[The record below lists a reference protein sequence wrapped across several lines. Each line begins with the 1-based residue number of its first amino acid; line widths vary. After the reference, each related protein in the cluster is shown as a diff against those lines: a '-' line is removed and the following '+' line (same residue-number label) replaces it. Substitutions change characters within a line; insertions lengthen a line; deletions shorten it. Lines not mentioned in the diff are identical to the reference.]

1 MPEPTTTWRLFLAVP
16 LDEASRRALA
26 HTVTAAALPG
36 RAVPPSNWHITLRFL
51 GDLDPP
57 TRQSVHAAMSA
68 AGSAAGS
75 AFDLGP
81 PFTLR
86 LTGIAAFPTAARAR
100 VLVAR
105 VEDPT
110 DVAHDDDV
118 DGRGRLAAI
127 AAHAEVAATS
137 AGLPP
142 ERRPFTPHVTLARLR
157 KGEDMRDRLDRALAH
172 VTFDIAL
179 PVTKVVLYRSHLG
192 AGPPRYEVIAE
203 YRLWGDD
210 WT

>member
-1 MPEPTTTWRLFLAVP
+1 MPGPTATWRLFLAVP
-16 LDEASRRALA
+16 LDESARRALA
-26 HTVTAAALPG
+26 HIVTAAALPG

-68 AGSAAGS
+68 AMSTAVSA
-75 AFDLGP
+75 DDQGP

-86 LTGIAAFPTAARAR
+86 LTGIAAFPTAAHAR

-110 DVAHDDDV
+110 NVPGAQGD
-118 DGRGRLAAI
+118 GRLAAI
-127 AAHAEVAATS
+127 AAHAEAAATS

-142 ERRPFTPHVTLARLR
+142 ERRPFTPHVTVARLR
-157 KGEDMRDRLDRALAH
+157 RPEDVRALLDRGRADIA
-172 VTFDIAL
+172 FDIAL
-179 PVTKVVLYRSHLG
+179 PVRKVVLYRSHLG
-192 AGPPRYEVIAE
+192 AGPPRYEGIAE
-203 YRLWGDD
+203 YRLSGDG
-210 WT
+210 T